1 MLVCGISW
9 QMVLF
14 FLGTAQFSVFTTQVF
29 ILNGPEKTVGTE
41 VYAEACA
48 GGFYEVQISFHV
60 KTTS

>member
-1 MLVCGISW
+1 
-9 QMVLF
+9 MVLF